1 MKEIRGI
8 FNPNRTEEELLEV
21 QLRPRAFVDYIGQR
35 KVTENVGIAI
45 EAAKGRKEAL
55 DHTLLYGPP
64 GLGKTTLAVVIASEM
79 GVNLRTTSGPA
90 IEKKGDLA
98 AILTNLEPMDILFI
112 DEIHRLHSTIE
123 EILYPAMEDSSIDLI
138 IGEGPSA
145 RSVPIPLPPFTLI
158 GATTRL
164 GLLTAP
170 LRARFGIVHRLEF
183 YEDDDLYI
191 ILQRSA
197 RILNV
202 PATEDGL
209 REIARRARGTPRI
222 ANRLLKRVR
231 DFVQVRSH
239 GTIDR
244 DNACAAFRMLD
255 VDDSGMDDVTRN
267 LIEVIV
273 DKFGGGPV
281 GINTLAAATEEEKD
295 TIQDIYEPFLIQ
307 NGFLDR
313 TPRGRMATALAY
325 RYLGRPVP
333 AGLPDNQK
341 NLFER

>member
-1 MKEIRGI
+1 MKEARGI
-8 FNPNRTEEELLEV
+8 FNPNRTEEEILEA
-21 QLRPRAFVDYIGQR
+21 QLRPRAFTDYIGQR

-64 GLGKTTLAVVIASEM
+64 GLGKTTLAMVIASEM
-79 GVNLRTTSGPA
+79 GVNIRTTSGPA

-98 AILTNLEPMDILFI
+98 AILTNLEPFDILFI
-112 DEIHRLHSTIE
+112 DEIHRLPSAIE
-123 EILYPAMEDSSIDLI
+123 EILYPAMEDFTIDLI

-145 RSVPIPLPPFTLI
+145 RSVPIPLPLFTLV

-183 YEDDDLYI
+183 YEEDDLFV

-202 PATEDGL
+202 PAAEDGL

-239 GTIDR
+239 GTIDLANTR
-244 DNACAAFRMLD
+244 EAFRMLD
-255 VDDSGMDDVTRN
+255 VDENGMDDVTRR

-307 NGFLDR
+307 KGFLDR
-313 TPRGRMATALAY
+313 TPRGRVATALAY
-325 RYLGRPVP
+325 RYLGRPAP
-333 AGLPDNQK
+333 AGIPDNRK
-341 NLFER
+341 KLFER

>member
-8 FNPNRTEEELLEV
+8 FNPNRTEEEVLEA
-21 QLRPRAFVDYIGQR
+21 QLRPRAFEDYIGQR
-35 KVTENVGIAI
+35 KVTENVSIAI
-45 EAAKGRKEAL
+45 EAAKRRQEAL

-64 GLGKTTLAVVIASEM
+64 GLGKTTLAMVIASVM
-79 GVNLRTTSGPA
+79 GVNIRTTSGPA

-98 AILTNLEPMDILFI
+98 AILTNLEPLDILFI
-112 DEIHRLHSTIE
+112 DEIHRLHSAIE
-123 EILYPAMEDSSIDLI
+123 EILYPAMEDSTIDLI

-183 YEDDDLYI
+183 YEDEDLYV

-255 VDDSGMDDVTRN
+255 VDDSGMDDVTRH

-307 NGFLDR
+307 KGFLDR

-333 AGLPDNQK
+333 AGLPDHQK

>member
-307 NGFLDR
+307 KGFLDR

-341 NLFER
+341 KLFER